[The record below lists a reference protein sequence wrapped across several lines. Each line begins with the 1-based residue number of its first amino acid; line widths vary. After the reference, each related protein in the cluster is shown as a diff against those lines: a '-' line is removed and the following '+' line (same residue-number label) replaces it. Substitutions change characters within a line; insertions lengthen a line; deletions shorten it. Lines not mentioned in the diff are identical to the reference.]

1 MHSFAAEY
9 NTNAMRKKNI
19 LLTVL
24 LAALLL
30 SCGIRELG
38 EIENLPGIPDYI
50 DPPLQRTV
58 TMISALEYPEG
69 SDWNH
74 YVEGAQPPELV
85 LYRDSTE
92 VLRLRTGEAH
102 GISEDLDMQRVV
114 NGHLYTDWCTDT
126 ETILS
131 RDGVE
136 IFRYSGR
143 ERIVFLSENSEG
155 HVLTLGEARSGKGFS
170 SRVDGMPVFLG
181 FDGSVYPNAEMTEE
195 GKLRFFYTAS
205 VNSTAGQIPQ
215 YYIVTGGEC
224 VRIEVPQEVT
234 RVFGFAV
241 SENGG
246 GDGGSSA
253 LRILSLCRKKNES
266 GNTRSGILDI
276 SDGTFISMSGS
287 GFIHKQIRGA
297 TVLSQKPPLL
307 SSCTYDM
314 GSFTILPVNAVF
326 KDKSCVTSWIS
337 NRIPI
342 GFRHCADSVVG
353 VVKSFSATG
362 RDVLCNGSRRDTLP
376 AGYTVMSG
384 EAVCCSPKG
393 IKVGLTSRDGRRAIL
408 WDNGKVDSL
417 NFRGIVTSVTTSPL

>member
-1 MHSFAAEY
+1 M
-9 NTNAMRKKNI
+9 NAMRKKNI
-19 LLTVL
+19 LLTAPV
-24 LAALLL
+24 AALLI

-38 EIENLPGIPDYI
+38 EIENRPGLPDYI

-74 YVEGAQPPELV
+74 FVEGAQPPELV

-92 VLRLRTGEAH
+92 MLRLRTGEAA

-114 NGHLYTDWCTDT
+114 GGHLYTDWCTDT

-143 ERIVFLSENSEG
+143 ERIVFLSENAEG

-181 FDGSVYPNAEMTEE
+181 FDGSVYPNAEMTTE

-205 VNSTAGQIPQ
+205 VNSTSGMIPQ

-234 RVFGFAV
+234 AVFGFAV

-246 GDGGSSA
+246 GNGGSSA
-253 LRILSLCRKKNES
+253 LKILTLCRKKNES

-276 SDGTFISMSGS
+276 SDGTFISMSGT
-287 GFIHKQIRGA
+287 GFIHRQIRGA
-297 TVLSQKPPLL
+297 TVLSQKTPLL

-314 GSFTILPVNAVF
+314 GSLTLLPVNAVF
-326 KDKSCVTSWIS
+326 KDKSAAISWLGS
-337 NRIPI
+337 KIPM

-353 VVKSFSATG
+353 VVKSFSAIG

-384 EAVCCSPKG
+384 DAICCSPKG
-393 IKVGLTSRDGRRAIL
+393 IKVGLTSREGRRAIL
-408 WDNGKVDSL
+408 WDNGKIDSL
-417 NFRGIVTSVTTSPL
+417 NFRGIVTSVTIAH